1 MSTRETIEQ
10 ELAWVQAA
18 LNGDEAAFTAL
29 VEAYATPVYNLCY
42 RMLGDAAEAEDAA
55 QETFVRLYR
64 RLHTYDQSRKF
75 SSWVLAIASHH
86 CIDRLRRRRL
96 KQVSIEELPPWQP
109 LVSRRAR
116 PEEVVAE
123 RDRDE
128 RLQALLMELPEDYRL
143 PLVLHYW
150 YGYSYEEICEITGL
164 SLSALKSR
172 LHRARHRLAKLMREK
187 SPDLLPPHARTNGK
201 DRSSQPVNSTKRQN
215 ETYS

>member
-1 MSTRETIEQ
+1 MTTRKAVDQ

-18 LNGDEAAFTAL
+18 LSGDEAAFTAL

-42 RMLGDAAEAEDAA
+42 RMLGDPVEAEDAA

-64 RLHTYDQSRKF
+64 RLHTYDQTRKF

-96 KQVSIEELPPWQP
+96 KKVSIEELPPWQP
-109 LVSRRAR
+109 LISHRAR
-116 PEEVVAE
+116 PEDIVAE
-123 RDRDE
+123 RDRDT

-150 YGYSYEEICEITGL
+150 YGYSYDEICEITGL

-172 LHRARHRLAKLMREK
+172 LHRARHRLAKIMREK

-201 DRSSQPVNSTKRQN
+201 SATPKPQTNEYRN
-215 ETYS
+215 ETH